1 MIYWWCIIIDI
12 ATSQAGRQ
20 QELGEMQCILQQDSR
35 IHSRVRVC
43 VCYQAS
49 TVVSHISVFA
59 CDTIQGGGLSDDDH
73 VIDVSLW
80 RSGFDN
86 LPSPFTVIPGP
97 WPRRCYPS
105 IGDVVPNF
113 LRLLAPALPIDFTAV
128 AAAAVGVVISM
139 V

>member
-1 MIYWWCIIIDI
+1 
-12 ATSQAGRQ
+12 
-20 QELGEMQCILQQDSR
+20 MQCTLQQDSR
-35 IHSRVRVC
+35 IQSRVC

-86 LPSPFTVIPGP
+86 LPPSIHRCP
-97 WPRRCYPS
+97 WPL
-105 IGDVVPNF
+105 G
-113 LRLLAPALPIDFTAV
+113 
-128 AAAAVGVVISM
+128 
-139 V
+139 